1 VYKSAEI
8 MLKEGQTLESVAT
21 QMKLPVEG
29 VRLLAQM
36 IEIEREE
43 DTRKQEAD
51 SFSGADARLG
61 ALAAIRRQTSV
72 L

>member
-1 VYKSAEI
+1 
-8 MLKEGQTLESVAT
+8 
-21 QMKLPVEG
+21 MKLPVEG

-43 DTRKQEAD
+43 DTRKQEAEPLA
-51 SFSGADARLG
+51 GTDARLG